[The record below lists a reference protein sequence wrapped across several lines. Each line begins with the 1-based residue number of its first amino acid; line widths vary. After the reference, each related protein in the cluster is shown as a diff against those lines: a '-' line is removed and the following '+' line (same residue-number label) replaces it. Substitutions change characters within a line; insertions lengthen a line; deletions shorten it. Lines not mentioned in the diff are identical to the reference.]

1 MKLLSKIVDWI
12 FYKLSVVA
20 LLILCISTVVMIVAI
35 FDVSFSTRAAEYL
48 MTWGIVACVCVVL
61 MIPHLVDRYKP

>member
-1 MKLLSKIVDWI
+1 MIKKIVDWI

-20 LLILCISTVVMIVAI
+20 LFILCISTIVMIVSI
-35 FDVSFSTRAAEYL
+35 FDVSFSTRAMEYL

-61 MIPHLVDRYKP
+61 MIPHLVERYQP

>member
-1 MKLLSKIVDWI
+1 MIKKIVDWI
-12 FYKLSVVA
+12 FYKLAVVA
-20 LLILCISTVVMIVAI
+20 LLILCISTVVMIVSI

-61 MIPHLVDRYKP
+61 MIPHLVERYQL

>member
-1 MKLLSKIVDWI
+1 MIKKIVDWI

-20 LLILCISTVVMIVAI
+20 LLILCISTVVMIVSI
-35 FDVSFSTRAAEYL
+35 FDVSFSTRANEYF

-61 MIPHLVDRYKP
+61 MIPHLVERYQT